1 MVFATTTTGASAI
14 LPEQVAQLI
23 DLPVAAQSVAFQVS
37 QVIETGS
44 TTTRFPMLTDDPSA
58 AWTAEGAEIAPSD
71 PTTDDLEV
79 TPLKIAG
86 LTVITNEMAADSS
99 PAAAD
104 LIGQGVARDIAHK
117 IDAAYFGTA
126 GASTVQ
132 PKGLG
137 DLAGTTA
144 VDAGAAWANLDPFEQ
159 AKVNAEVLG
168 APLTAFVANPADAL
182 LLAQLKEATGSNKH
196 LLQPDPTLP
205 TRRTIGGVQLFVSP
219 AVTAGTVW
227 GIPRTRSLLVRRTG
241 TTLEVDRSA
250 YFTSDKTAIRAT
262 SRVGFGFPQAA
273 AVQEITLSA

>member
-1 MVFATTTTGASAI
+1 MVFATTTTGATAI

-37 QVIETGS
+37 TLIETGS

-58 AWTAEGAEIAPSD
+58 AWTAEGDEISPSD

-99 PAAAD
+99 PAGAE
-104 LIGQGVARDIAHK
+104 LIGAGVSRDIARK

-126 GASTVQ
+126 GASTTQ
-132 PKGLG
+132 PQGLG
-137 DLAGTTA
+137 DLTAPAA
-144 VDAGAAWANLDPFEQ
+144 VDAGATWANLDPFEE
-159 AKVNAEVLG
+159 AKLNAETLG
-168 APLTAFVANPADAL
+168 VAVTAFVANPADAL
-182 LLAQLKEATGSNKH
+182 ILAQLKESTGSNKN
-196 LLQPDPTLP
+196 LLQPDPTQP

-219 AVTAGTVW
+219 AVTEGTVW
-227 GIPRTRSLLVRRTG
+227 GIPRERSLLVRRTG

-250 YFTSDKTAIRAT
+250 YFTSDRTAIRAT

-273 AVQEITLSA
+273 AVQKITLGA